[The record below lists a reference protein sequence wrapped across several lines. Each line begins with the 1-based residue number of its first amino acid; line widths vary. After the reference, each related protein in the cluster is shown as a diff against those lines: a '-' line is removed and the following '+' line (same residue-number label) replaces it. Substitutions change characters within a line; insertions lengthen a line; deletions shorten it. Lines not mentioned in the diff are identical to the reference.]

1 MAGVLDG
8 IRVIDF
14 GRYIAG
20 PFATAIMADMGA
32 EVIRVEKLAGGEDR
46 YIAPLEDG
54 TGAGYLQSNRNK
66 RGMTLNPLRPEGRE
80 ITRKLAATADVVSAN
95 LPPKPL
101 AAMGLDYESLCA
113 AKPDIILTT
122 TTAFGEGGPYSN
134 RVGFDGIAQAMSGA
148 VYLCGSPELPQR
160 GIAAHVDFCTAMSG
174 VTATLAAILEH
185 RKTGEGQHVKVDLLG
200 TALNIMNPQLI
211 EQSVTGID
219 RVATGNRGQL
229 SAPTDIYTCQDGW
242 VMLQVVGQPLF
253 ERWAKMIGVED
264 WIGDPR
270 FADDIARG
278 KNGEFVSNH
287 MASWCRDKTVG
298 EVMDA
303 CDAVRIPCGPVNS
316 PQQCLDNEHV
326 QAMGY
331 LTALDYPGV
340 ERSTPIARTP
350 FQMSKSEISIK
361 RRAPMLGEHTD
372 EIMMELGYSA
382 AEVSSL
388 REKRVI

>member
-1 MAGVLDG
+1 MAGVLAG
-8 IRVIDF
+8 VRIVDF

-46 YIAPLEDG
+46 YIAPLEEG

-66 RGMTLNPLRPEGRE
+66 RGMTLNPLKPEGRE
-80 ITRKLAATADVVSAN
+80 IVKKLVATADVVSAN
-95 LPPKPL
+95 LPPEPL
-101 AAMGLDYESLCA
+101 AAMGLDYDSLRTV
-113 AKPDIILTT
+113 KPDIILTT

-134 RVGFDGIAQAMSGA
+134 RVGFDGIAQAMSGS
-148 VYLCGSPELPQR
+148 VYLCGTPERPQR

-174 VTATLAAILEH
+174 VAATLAAIMEH
-185 RKTGEGQHVKVDLLG
+185 RSSGQGQHVKVDLLG
-200 TALNIMNPQLI
+200 TALTIMNPQLI
-211 EQSVTGID
+211 EQAATGVD

-229 SAPTDIYTCQDGW
+229 SAPTDMYACRDGW

-253 ERWAKMIGVED
+253 ERWARMVGVED
-264 WIGDPR
+264 WIEDPS
-270 FADDIARG
+270 FADDITRG
-278 KNGEFVSNH
+278 RNGVRVSEH
-287 MASWCRDKTVG
+287 MASWCRDKTVR

-303 CDAVRIPCGPVNS
+303 CDEVRIPCGPVNS

-331 LTALDYPGV
+331 LQAMTYPGV
-340 ERSTPIARTP
+340 AASTPIARTP
-350 FQMSKSEISIK
+350 FQMSRSDVDIR
-361 RRAPMLGEHTD
+361 RRAPLLGEHTD
-372 EIMMELGYSA
+372 EIMGELGYGPDRIA
-382 AEVSSL
+382 AL